1 MVRVAATKAE
11 FDGILASASAAGR
24 TVLVDFTATWCG
36 PCRAIAPVFEALASE
51 FSHVDFLK
59 VDVDANQETAAS
71 CGVRAM
77 PTFQIFRGG
86 AKVAEL
92 KGANPD
98 ALRQLILQHAGEKPR
113 AKPDTAARQMQQR
126 GALAALLAVP
136 DKARAHA
143 AASTIVKIVA
153 NVLSNPAETKFRSLK
168 CDNKGV
174 KQKVLECPG
183 GRDLLL
189 SAGFEGRDVG
199 MMARPE
205 MLVLPDDAD
214 LSPVAQLRTALE
226 TVVSHLEAAGV
237 ASPAAQ

>member
-1 MVRVAATKAE
+1 MVRTAASKE
-11 FDGILASASAAGR
+11 DFDAILAGASAAGR
-24 TVLVDFTATWCG
+24 TVVVDFTATWCG
-36 PCRAIAPVFEALASE
+36 PCRAIAPVFSSLASE
-51 FSHVDFLK
+51 FTYVDFVK

-86 AKVAEL
+86 AKVAEM

-98 ALRQLILQHAGEKPR
+98 GLRQLIQQHAGEKPR
-113 AKPDTAARQMQQR
+113 PKPDLAARQAQQR

-153 NVLSNPAETKFRSLK
+153 NILSNPAEPKFRALK
-168 CDNKGV
+168 CDNRQV

-189 SAGFEGRDVG
+189 AAGFEERDVG
-199 MMARPE
+199 MIARPE
-205 MLVLPDDAD
+205 MLVLPGEAD
-214 LSPVAQLRTALE
+214 LTELAQLRSALE
-226 TVVSHLEAAGV
+226 TVVSHL
-237 ASPAAQ
+237 